1 MTIVETLVESWYDV
15 CYLIERRR
23 VFALDVT
30 IVETLVESLY
40 DVCYVMECRRVF
52 IRRLS

>member
-1 MTIVETLVESWYDV
+1 MMCVMSWNAEGCLSGADPNVTIVETLVESW
-15 CYLIERRR
+15 
-23 VFALDVT
+23 
-30 IVETLVESLY
+30 Y